1 MEKKS
6 MISARVNNK
15 VKKLADDWC
24 RSNGLVMSK
33 FIEDA
38 ILDKLEESHDLKE
51 IEKLRREP
59 SRPFREVIKEL
70 VK

>member
-6 MISARVNNK
+6 MISARVNSK
-15 VKKLADDWC
+15 IKKLADDWC

-70 VK
+70 VE